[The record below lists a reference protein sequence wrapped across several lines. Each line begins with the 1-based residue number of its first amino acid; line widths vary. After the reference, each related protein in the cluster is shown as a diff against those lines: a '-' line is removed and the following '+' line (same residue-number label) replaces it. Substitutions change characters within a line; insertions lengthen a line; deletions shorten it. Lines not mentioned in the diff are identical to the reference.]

1 MQHLIEEIISHKPV
15 WLASVCTY
23 VFVFVLSTIVLNKHI
38 PHIRKHTPTRAIHM
52 RAHTHTNTNT
62 DFINER
68 ILRWNWL
75 VAVTA
80 HLLAL
85 GASLSKALFKATAAV
100 DLVISW
106 NKAVVCDQFMTF
118 NTTEAFLMPLLAFVF
133 VFLHAYKH
141 DHLNAFNSV
150 QTTTVPAFQLNFRP
164 FNQIALNIFSFYYVS
179 SFWFIQFSV

>member
-1 MQHLIEEIISHKPV
+1 MAGICLHLCFCF
-15 WLASVCTY
+15 CTFY
-23 VFVFVLSTIVLNKHI
+23 YCVKQT
-38 PHIRKHTPTRAIHM
+38 HTAHTQTHTHTRN
-52 RAHTHTNTNT
+52 AHACTHTNTNT

-150 QTTTVPAFQLNFRP
+150 QTTTVPAFQLNFKP